1 MWFVNAFFCGSV
13 KTLYKFNRMEAC
25 CAHRFE
31 VFVASFHLAN
41 PITAEFATSA
51 PLGRGFFDTVVGV
64 GLCTWHT
71 AFRISLLVKLLVGSE
86 ASLRPE
92 RLVFAIRMGTRWRM
106 GRSDVLL

>member
-1 MWFVNAFFCGSV
+1 
-13 KTLYKFNRMEAC
+13 MEAC
-25 CAHRFE
+25 CAHGFE
-31 VFVASFHLAN
+31 VLVASFHLAN

-51 PLGRGFFDTVVGV
+51 PLGRRFFYTVVGV

-71 AFRISLLVKLLVGSE
+71 TFRISLLVKLQVGSE

-92 RLVFAIRMGTRWRM
+92 CLAFTVRMGTRWWV